1 MFGLCCCW
9 GVLVALDLGTLAW
22 LIFNMSNT
30 TTTQQSYTPLSY
42 EVLLIKYFTSPLGI
56 GLLVVIVIMMIL
68 TSYERRSQ
76 KPRLSDGRWANQRE
90 IKACFRKGRKQEEAQ
105 VFNNAALFIGSDRRF
120 YIPDASAS
128 IGIYGMAGIGKTA
141 SFISPLIESAQSQG
155 MSLII
160 LDAKGTLKKL
170 HAASL
175 LADDYRVGVLA
186 PGKPYSDSINYL
198 DFMTDHLDSG
208 MASQAGRTLNRSSG
222 DPSAS
227 RDGFFGPQGDD
238 FLKVMFMLGKYG
250 PHKDF
255 LAVWKIL
262 SLSNLPDRLKAAK
275 KYKNIDPWLFE
286 VIVAIEAA
294 GLAPETLSGIL
305 LSGITHF
312 QSLMAKNYL
321 PFTMET
327 TVPLDLTGRQAIFF
341 EPDLQRMGATV
352 PLIAMAIHLL
362 IMRNIDPA
370 KKRVVPLVFVA
381 DEIDL
386 VYMADLKT
394 YTTLLRELG
403 LITIL
408 SFQSDKQ
415 PKYTFGADYA
425 AATISSCT
433 TRVTMNPND
442 YDTESLISRSLG
454 DRQIDFKSR
463 SSNTGQGGGSQG
475 LSDHSQVVP
484 LCPPEEIHGMA
495 QGEAIIQ
502 SLSYVEPTTPI
513 ESMWL
518 LFTSLFGGPRTK
530 AKQARAWRGM
540 VPYSKVDAK
549 ARQRCKEV
557 WESILEPE
565 FIKNAQARMERINL
579 ELAIEDREVMAE
591 AMFPSSAVLEA
602 LHIQNSQPAPEPEK
616 DAQDPLIV
624 VAKR

>member
-1 MFGLCCCW
+1 
-9 GVLVALDLGTLAW
+9 
-22 LIFNMSNT
+22 MSNQT
-30 TTTQQSYTPLSY
+30 SQPFNYQYGPRYDLF
-42 EVLLIKYFTSPLGI
+42 LAKYFTSPLGI
-56 GLLVVIVIMMIL
+56 GLILAIVVAIIL
-68 TSYERRSQ
+68 TGAERRSQ
-76 KPRLSDGRWANQRE
+76 KPKLSDGRWANKRE
-90 IKACFRKGRKQEEAQ
+90 IKACFRKGREQEEKQ
-105 VFNNAALFIGSDRRF
+105 VFNDAALFVGSDRKF

-128 IGIYGMAGIGKTA
+128 IGIYGMAGIGKTGT
-141 SFISPLIESAQSQG
+141 FISGLIESLMFQG
-155 MSLII
+155 MSALI
-160 LDAKGTLKKL
+160 LDVKGTLKKL
-170 HAASL
+170 HTASL
-175 LADDYRVGVLA
+175 LANDYQVGILA

-222 DPSAS
+222 DPGAS

-238 FLKVMFMLGKYG
+238 FLKVMFMLGKAG

-275 KYKNIDPWLFE
+275 QFKNMDPWLSE
-286 VIVAIEAA
+286 VVVAIEAA

-327 TVPLDLTGRQAIFF
+327 TIPLDLMGKQAIFF
-341 EPDLQRMGATV
+341 EPDLQRMGSTV

-370 KKRVVPLVFVA
+370 KKRKVPLVFVA
-381 DEIDL
+381 DEIDS

-425 AATISSCT
+425 AATLSSCT
-433 TRVTMNPND
+433 TRITMNPND
-442 YDTESLISRSLG
+442 YDTASLISQSLG

-463 SSNTGQGGGSQG
+463 SQNFGQSGGSQG
-475 LSDHSQVVP
+475 LSDHAQLGP
-484 LCPPEEIHGMA
+484 LCSSTEINGMA
-495 QGEAIIQ
+495 KGEAIVQ
-502 SLSYVEPTTPI
+502 SGSYLEPTTAI

-518 LFTSLFGGPRTK
+518 LFGSLFGGDRKK
-530 AKQARAWRGM
+530 AKQSRAWRGM
-540 VPYSKVDAK
+540 VPYNKEDAK
-549 ARQRCKEV
+549 ARERCKEV
-557 WESILEPE
+557 WETMLEPE
-565 FIKNAQARMERINL
+565 YIKQAQARMEKMNL
-579 ELAIEDREVMAE
+579 DLAIEDREVMAE
-591 AMFPSSAVLEA
+591 AMFPTSAVLEA
-602 LHIQNSQPAPEPEK
+602 LHKQNSQPAPEPPK
-616 DAQDPLIV
+616 DTQEPLIV
-624 VAKR
+624 IAKR

>member
-1 MFGLCCCW
+1 
-9 GVLVALDLGTLAW
+9 
-22 LIFNMSNT
+22 MSNT
-30 TTTQQSYTPLSY
+30 TTTQPSSYAPPDYGVMLA
-42 EVLLIKYFTSPLGI
+42 KYLASPLGVAMI
-56 GLLVVIVIMMIL
+56 VLIVASILL
-68 TSYERRSQ
+68 TASERRSQ
-76 KPRLSDGRWANQRE
+76 KPKLSDGRWANQRE
-90 IKACFRKGRKQEEAQ
+90 IKACFRKGRKQEQAQ
-105 VFNNAALFIGSDRRF
+105 VFNDAALSIGSDRRF

-141 SFISPLIESAQSQG
+141 TFISPLIESAMEQG
-155 MSLII
+155 MSLMI
-160 LDAKGTLKKL
+160 LDVKGTLKKL
-170 HAASL
+170 HTASL
-175 LADDYRVGVLA
+175 LANEYQVGILA

-222 DPSAS
+222 DPSAA

-238 FLKVMFMLGKYG
+238 FLKVMFMLGKAG

-262 SLSNLPDRLKAAK
+262 SLPNLPDRLKAAK
-275 KYKNIDPWLFE
+275 KYKNMDPWLSE
-286 VIVAIEAA
+286 VVVAIEAA

-327 TVPLDLTGRQAIFF
+327 TIPLDLMGKQAIFF
-341 EPDLQRMGATV
+341 EPDLQRMGSTV

-370 KKRVVPLVFVA
+370 KKRAVPLVFVA
-381 DEIDL
+381 DEIDS

-425 AATISSCT
+425 AATLSSCT
-433 TRVTMNPND
+433 TRITMNPND
-442 YDTESLISRSLG
+442 YDTASTISHSLG

-463 SSNTGQGGGSQG
+463 SQNTGQSGGSQG
-475 LSDHSQVVP
+475 LADHSQLGP
-484 LCPPEEIHGMA
+484 LCPPSEIIGMV

-502 SLSYVEPTTPI
+502 SRSYLKPT
-513 ESMWL
+513 
-518 LFTSLFGGPRTK
+518 FGRK
-530 AKQARAWRGM
+530 ANQSRAWRGM
-540 VPYSKVDAK
+540 VPYSKKDAK
-549 ARQRCKEV
+549 QRTKCKEI
-557 WESILEPE
+557 WETMLEPE
-565 FIKNAQARMERINL
+565 YIRQAQARLARINL
-579 ELAIEDREVMAE
+579 DLAIEDREVMAE
-591 AMFPSSAVLEA
+591 AMFPTSAVLEA
-602 LHIQNSQPAPEPEK
+602 LHIQNSQPAPQPK
-616 DAQDPLIV
+616 QDQQVPAIV
-624 VAKR
+624 IAKR